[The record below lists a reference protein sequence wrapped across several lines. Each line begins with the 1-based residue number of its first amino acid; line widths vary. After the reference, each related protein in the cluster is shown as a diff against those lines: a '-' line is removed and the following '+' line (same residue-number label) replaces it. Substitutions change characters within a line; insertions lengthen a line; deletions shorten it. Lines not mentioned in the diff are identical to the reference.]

1 MRSVQVAGTKV
12 LGRRGGFAG
21 RFAVLSLFVLAGFLG
36 AAGCCSSKTQECNKL
51 ITVMNKNGETI
62 KAATAKMNSSKGDT
76 AAIEEVATAME
87 SAADD
92 IKTVESKDE
101 ELQKLAKEYDEM
113 LRNGAKAA
121 RDMVKA
127 RKDND
132 VGGQNKAI
140 GELGIAETTEVSI
153 VDKVNKYCAK

>member
-1 MRSVQVAGTKV
+1 
-12 LGRRGGFAG
+12 
-21 RFAVLSLFVLAGFLG
+21 
-36 AAGCCSSKTQECNKL
+36 
-51 ITVMNKNGETI
+51 MNKNGETI